1 MSVYKI
7 TQFPRRAGEKNI
19 NQLLSTCQ
27 ISFPRAPARR
37 RSGDFVRR
45 AEKWQPWI
53 IIWDAISLPISPRD
67 LIADIAKGRY
77 GKEKVMEIMEAAATE
92 AAHAMERRVTE
103 FLLLHFAQVMHY
115 ELGFGKQRLERYIN
129 DLAEQMAA
137 FDAGA
142 YDIDDMRQ
150 ALIDDAKFELELK
163 WTEEEGNVRL

>member
-1 MSVYKI
+1 MATIDHYLGRDI
-7 TQFPRRAGEKNI
+7 IGNI
-19 NQLLSTCQ
+19 S
-27 ISFPRAPARR
+27 
-37 RSGDFVRR
+37 
-45 AEKWQPWI
+45 
-53 IIWDAISLPISPRD
+53 
-67 LIADIAKGRY
+67 KGRY

-150 ALIDDAKFELELK
+150 ALMDDADFELDVK
-163 WTEEEGNVRL
+163 WVEDRNNET

>member
-1 MSVYKI
+1 M
-7 TQFPRRAGEKNI
+7 
-19 NQLLSTCQ
+19 
-27 ISFPRAPARR
+27 
-37 RSGDFVRR
+37 
-45 AEKWQPWI
+45 
-53 IIWDAISLPISPRD
+53 
-67 LIADIAKGRY
+67 
-77 GKEKVMEIMEAAATE
+77 
-92 AAHAMERRVTE
+92 TE

-129 DLAEQMAA
+129 HLAEQMAA

>member
-1 MSVYKI
+1 MATLDHYL
-7 TQFPRRAGEKNI
+7 G
-19 NQLLSTCQ
+19 
-27 ISFPRAPARR
+27 
-37 RSGDFVRR
+37 
-45 AEKWQPWI
+45 
-53 IIWDAISLPISPRD
+53 RD

-92 AAHAMERRVTE
+92 AAHTMERRVTE

-115 ELGFGKQRLERYIN
+115 ELGFGRQRLERYIN
-129 DLAEQMAA
+129 DLAKQMAA

>member
-1 MSVYKI
+1 MATLDHYL
-7 TQFPRRAGEKNI
+7 G
-19 NQLLSTCQ
+19 
-27 ISFPRAPARR
+27 
-37 RSGDFVRR
+37 
-45 AEKWQPWI
+45 
-53 IIWDAISLPISPRD
+53 RD

-77 GKEKVMEIMEAAATE
+77 GKEKVMEIMKAAATE
-92 AAHAMERRVTE
+92 AAHDMERRVTE

-129 DLAEQMAA
+129 HLAEQMAA

-150 ALIDDAKFELELK
+150 ALKEDAKFELELK

>member
-1 MSVYKI
+1 M
-7 TQFPRRAGEKNI
+7 
-19 NQLLSTCQ
+19 
-27 ISFPRAPARR
+27 
-37 RSGDFVRR
+37 
-45 AEKWQPWI
+45 
-53 IIWDAISLPISPRD
+53 PISPRD

-77 GKEKVMEIMEAAATE
+77 GKEKVMEI
-92 AAHAMERRVTE
+92 MERRVTE